1 MGLKEYIKRNRES
14 AWLLGIVPNGYDD
27 LKNGNIFWVSKG
39 KYKKKW
45 FADPFILDVDDNFIY
60 LLVEEYD
67 YAINRG
73 RIAKISIDR
82 KTLTIIDCVI
92 LLDLPT
98 HLSFPVIYRRNGK
111 IYVAPENNC
120 SGEFYIYEYDLLQ
133 EKMVKLKELCHRRL
147 TDAIIFENENGFHLL
162 TTYEPK
168 PNGCLLSIFHSDD
181 FLGNYTLSQEILFE
195 SNIARNAGQLFC
207 YNGQLVRP
215 AQESNYSYGHGL
227 VFQKVDIENGKF
239 NFIDMDYC
247 LSPHPVYK
255 AGIHTYNE
263 YKGLGVIDV
272 KGDRNRLIGG
282 LFGLAHRILVGLGL
296 RHNKLLS

>member
-1 MGLKEYIKRNRES
+1 MNFKEYIKRNRES
-14 AWLLGIVPNGYDD
+14 AWLLGILPRGFDD
-27 LKNGNIFWVSKG
+27 LKKGRILWVSKG
-39 KYKKKW
+39 KYKHKW
-45 FADPFILDVDDNFIY
+45 FADPFILDYNDNFIY

-67 YAINRG
+67 YALNRG

-82 KTLTIIDCVI
+82 NSLTIVNCII

-120 SGEFYIYEYDLLQ
+120 SGGFYIYEYDPTQ
-133 EKMVKLKELCHRRL
+133 EKLVRLKELCHRRL

-168 PNGCLLSIFHSDD
+168 PNGSLLSIFRSDD
-181 FLGNYTLSQEILFE
+181 FFGNYTLSQEIQFE
-195 SNIARNAGQLFC
+195 SNIARNAGQLFL
-207 YNGQLVRP
+207 YNGQLIRP

-227 VFQKVDIENGKF
+227 VFQKVVYENGKF
-239 NFIDMDYC
+239 NFLNMDYY
-247 LSPHPVYK
+247 LSPHPVYN

-272 KGDRNRLIGG
+272 KGNRNRLIGG
-282 LFGLAHRILVGLGL
+282 LFGLVHRILVGLGL
-296 RHNKLLS
+296 RQNKLLS

>member
-1 MGLKEYIKRNRES
+1 MWVKEYIKRNRES
-14 AWLLGIVPNGYDD
+14 AWLLGILPCGYED
-27 LKNGNIFWVSKG
+27 LKNGHILWVSKG
-39 KYKKKW
+39 NFKHKW
-45 FADPFILDVDDNFIY
+45 FADPFVLDFDDSFIY

-67 YAINRG
+67 YSINRG

-82 KTLTIIDCVI
+82 KSLTIIDCVI

-111 IYVAPENNC
+111 IYVAPENNY
-120 SGEFYIYEYDLLQ
+120 SGGFYVYEYDPLQ

-147 TDAIIFENENGFHLL
+147 TDAIIFEDENGCHLL

-181 FLGNYTLSQEILFE
+181 FLGNYKLSQEIQFE
-195 SNIARNAGQLFC
+195 SNIARNAGQLFR
-207 YNGQLVRP
+207 YNGQLIRP

-227 VFQKVDIENGKF
+227 VFQKVVRENGKF
-239 NFIDMDYC
+239 NFINLDYY